1 MKRIACLLISASP
14 LTASASPLGSLES
27 LAEACG
33 RFAPLIA
40 LREGE
45 AIFLDITGTHGLYSE
60 NGLTQRLIILAQ
72 RFGYKAQIGF
82 SDTAAYALTSAR
94 YPRLKNL
101 PLAALHDLAS
111 PFRADPELS
120 KQINK
125 ACEKLVTL
133 GITDLEGFLNLPR
146 QSFSGRFGK
155 EIHELSL
162 RARGELE
169 SAWPEFKPAGK
180 IVIKTEI
187 DETIGLDPLFFTL
200 RAVVDPLMAR
210 LRGRSER
217 LAAFQLEF
225 ELVKWST
232 LKSSSRDWKIHL
244 SIPQG
249 STAGL
254 LAILRERLHFDVSRE
269 PFEAPVQAVSVTVLE
284 TAPGI
289 GAQRDFY
296 HQREEESESWNALLG
311 RLSHALGEENVFQAS
326 STEKHR
332 PENAW
337 TKAKIKNPVKVPI
350 KNRPTRVLKNP
361 VLIHMPE
368 TWWRSIQWAG
378 PERISGDWWE
388 GDSGFDRDYFQVMTP
403 DGEKLW
409 IYADRTKPD
418 HYFLHGYFD

>member
-1 MKRIACLLISASP
+1 MKRIACLLVMERLQKEA
-14 LTASASPLGSLES
+14 TLES

-40 LREGE
+40 VRSGE
-45 AIFLDITGTHGLYSE
+45 AIFLDITGTGGLYSE
-60 NGLTQRLIILAQ
+60 NGLTQRLFILA
-72 RFGYKAQIGF
+72 RRLGMKKAQVGF
-82 SDTAAYALTSAR
+82 ADSASYALTSAR
-94 YPRLKNL
+94 YPRIQTL

-120 KQINK
+120 IKIHK
-125 ACEKLVTL
+125 MSEKLISL
-133 GITDLEGFLNLPR
+133 GVRNVQDFLNLPR
-146 QSFSGRFGK
+146 QSLSTRFGK
-155 EIHELSL
+155 EIYELSL

-169 SAWPEFKPAGK
+169 CAWPEFKPAQK
-180 IVIKTEI
+180 IIVKAEI

-200 RAVVDPLMAR
+200 RGMIDPLMAR

-217 LAAFQLEF
+217 LSAFQLEF

-232 LKSSSRDWKIHL
+232 LKASSRDWKIHL

-254 LAILRERLHFDVSRE
+254 LAILRERLQFDVSRE
-269 PFEAPVQAVSVTVLE
+269 PFEAPVQAVSITVLE

-296 HQREEESESWNALLG
+296 NQREEESESWNALLG
-311 RLSHALGEENVFQAS
+311 RLSQALGDENVFQAS
-326 STEKHR
+326 CVERHR

-337 TKAKIKNPVKVPI
+337 TKSKPTQSITVPK
-350 KNRPTRVLKNP
+350 KNRPTRLLKDP
-361 VLIHMPE
+361 VLIKMPE
-368 TWWRSIQWAG
+368 AWWQSLKHTG
-378 PERISGDWWE
+378 PERISGDWW
-388 GDSGFDRDYFQVMTP
+388 DSAFDRDYFQAITA

-409 IYADRTKPD
+409 IYEDRTKPGN
-418 HYFLHGYFD
+418 YFLHGYFD